1 MDISFHSY
9 SALAGACDY
18 SIRKARG
25 KGKYRSIPKGRAGAG
40 IGQIKRAAGGV
51 RGGETV
57 WISKRKFRMLEKSLS
72 DLEMAVQDQKDF
84 NNNMVNAFKILG
96 VNTHILFP
104 ESFEKADKKY
114 GLQTSCVP

>member
-1 MDISFHSY
+1 M
-9 SALAGACDY
+9 
-18 SIRKARG
+18 
-25 KGKYRSIPKGRAGAG
+25 
-40 IGQIKRAAGGV
+40 
-51 RGGETV
+51 